1 MMKMILNNGVVVG
14 NAPIMS
20 EKTRKYLSNLWCFP
34 SKEEAEK
41 EKEKYYLF
49 DYKREIHRRDDQT
62 ESEIE
67 P

>member
-1 MMKMILNNGVVVG
+1 MILNTGVIVG
-14 NAPIMS
+14 NTPMMS
-20 EKTRKYLSNLWCFP
+20 EKTRHYLSQFWHFP
-34 SKEEAEK
+34 SKEDAEK